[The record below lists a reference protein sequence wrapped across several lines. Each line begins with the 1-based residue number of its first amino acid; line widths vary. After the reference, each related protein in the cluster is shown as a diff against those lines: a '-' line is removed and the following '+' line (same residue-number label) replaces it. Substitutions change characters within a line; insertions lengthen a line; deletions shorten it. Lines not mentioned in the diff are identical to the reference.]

1 MTKATLVDKIS
12 ELGIT
17 KRQALKAVETV
28 LSSIKDSLLTG
39 EKVSI
44 VGFGTF
50 KAVQRRGRVGRNP
63 KTGATISIP
72 PKTALVFKPGQQLRR
87 VLNPGKDPGPSDET

>member
-1 MTKATLVDKIS
+1 MTKASVVNKIA

-17 KRQALKAVETV
+17 KRQATKALELV
-28 LSSIKDSLLTG
+28 LDTIKKALRTG

-50 KAVQRRGRVGRNP
+50 RATDRKARLGRNP
-63 KTGATISIP
+63 KTGKTISIP
-72 PKTALVFKPGQQLRR
+72 PKRALVFKPGQQLRR
-87 VLNPGKDPGPSDET
+87 ALNPPKSDS

>member
-1 MTKATLVDKIS
+1 MTKANLVDKIS

-17 KRQALKAVETV
+17 KRQALRAVEMV
-28 LSSIKDSLLTG
+28 LSSIKESLLGG

-50 KAVQRRGRVGRNP
+50 KAIQRRGRMGRNP
-63 KTGATISIP
+63 KTGITISIP

-87 VLNPGKDPGPSDET
+87 VLNPGNDPGPPDEA

>member
-1 MTKATLVDKIS
+1 MTKASVVNKIS

-17 KRQALKAVETV
+17 KRQATKALELV
-28 LSSIKDSLLTG
+28 LDSIKITLRSG

-50 KAVQRRGRVGRNP
+50 RATDRKARMGRNP
-63 KTGATISIP
+63 KTGKTISIP
-72 PKTALVFKPGQQLRR
+72 PKRAVVFKPGQQLRR
-87 VLNPGKDPGPSDET
+87 ALNPQKSEA

>member
-1 MTKATLVDKIS
+1 MTKSNVVNKIA

-17 KRQALKAVETV
+17 KRQATKALKLV
-28 LSSIKDSLLTG
+28 LGSIKTALRNG

-50 KAVQRRGRVGRNP
+50 RATDRKARMGRNP
-63 KTGATISIP
+63 KTGKAISIP
-72 PKTALVFKPGQQLRR
+72 AKRALVFKPGQQLRR
-87 VLNPGKDPGPSDET
+87 ALNPPKSAQ